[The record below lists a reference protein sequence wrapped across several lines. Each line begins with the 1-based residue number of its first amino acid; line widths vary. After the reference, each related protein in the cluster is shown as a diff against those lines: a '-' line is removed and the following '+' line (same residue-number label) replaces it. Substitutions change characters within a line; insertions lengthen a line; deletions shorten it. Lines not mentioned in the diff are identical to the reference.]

1 MFLTNN
7 EYEETM
13 NYKIIRTHCPECKSN
28 KILYDNFHDETF
40 CNHCGL
46 ILKDNTLTL
55 ITTIIQ
61 EDKEKEKG
69 IRRLHY
75 KKRKIKLTE

>member
-13 NYKIIRTHCPECKSN
+13 TYRRIKTTCPECKSDN
-28 KILYDNFHDETF
+28 ILYDNFHDETF

-46 ILKDNTLTL
+46 ILQDNRLSL
-55 ITTIIQ
+55 ITELMR
-61 EDKEKEKG
+61 EDKERERA
-69 IRRLHY
+69 IRRLHH
-75 KKRKIKLTE
+75 KRLCE